1 MIISARASQCLA
13 SRGGGAKGE
22 KQKKKQENRLF
33 KSHKCGI
40 NQSGIKCS
48 ALLGQKIRNDETGR
62 ERVKKIMYCV
72 PPSQKESNCK
82 RSVTPDHA
90 AHPKNPLP

>member
-13 SRGGGAKGE
+13 REGGVQSE
-22 KQKKKQENRLF
+22 KTKKENSLF
-33 KSHKCGI
+33 KSHKYGI

-48 ALLGQKIRNDETGR
+48 ALLGQKIRNDETGK

-72 PPSQKESNCK
+72 PPNQKESNCK
-82 RSVTPDHA
+82 RSATPDHA
-90 AHPKNPLP
+90 ARPKNPLP

>member
-1 MIISARASQCLA
+1 MPGP
-13 SRGGGAKGE
+13 RGGCKG
-22 KQKKKQENRLF
+22 KNKKENRLF

-90 AHPKNPLP
+90 ARPKIPCPDW

>member
-1 MIISARASQCLA
+1 MQS
-13 SRGGGAKGE
+13 E
-22 KQKKKQENRLF
+22 KTKKENSLF

-72 PPSQKESNCK
+72 PPSQKKATVNA
-82 RSVTPDHA
+82 P
-90 AHPKNPLP
+90 